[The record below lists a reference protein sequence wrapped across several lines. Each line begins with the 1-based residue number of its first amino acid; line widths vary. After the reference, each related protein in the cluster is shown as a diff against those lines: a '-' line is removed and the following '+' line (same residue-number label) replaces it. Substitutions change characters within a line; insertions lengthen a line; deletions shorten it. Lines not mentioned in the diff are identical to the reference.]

1 MLVLACGACADGMI
15 YSYLP
20 FLPFLTVLFAIWC
33 VLWGLSSSRRARDC
47 GKRLAVSPGRY
58 LLVTIIVWV
67 LMFPVTMGSLLAP
80 MVLILPLWLLSL
92 FFRRP
97 VVPEQTA
104 APSAAESL
112 ARDEATVRRVV
123 LCLSV
128 LLVPISYV
136 FYLLPE

>member
-1 MLVLACGACADGMI
+1 MLVLACGACVDDMI

-20 FLPFLTVLFAIWC
+20 FLPFLTVLFLIWC
-33 VLWGLSSSRRARDC
+33 VFWGLSASGRARDC

-58 LLVTIIVWV
+58 LLVTIIVWI
-67 LMFPVTMGSLLAP
+67 LMFPVTMGSFLAP

-92 FFRRP
+92 LFRRP
-97 VVPEQTA
+97 VVPEQTGD
-104 APSAAESL
+104 PVAAESL